1 MYKKFAMFIKK
12 TISVVSAAAIIFSS
26 VCLPAYSEASIN
38 RIYENPYN
46 AFININD
53 QNYPFYYYQTK
64 GTLKIIDNS
73 MYMPLHWIDDILSMF
88 YPQNT
93 YLFLSE
99 KYTYPY
105 VGVAYVAYD
114 FYYSNSSVDKSCY
127 LSDLRPGN
135 NIVSSKNE
143 PFIWDKAPFCEDDIL
158 YLPLRCL
165 VEHFGGTI
173 KWDDSSRIAYITI
186 Q

>member
-12 TISVVSAAAIIFSS
+12 TMSVVSVAAIVFSS
-26 VCLPAYSEASIN
+26 MWLPAYAEASID

-46 AFININD
+46 AFINING
-53 QNYPFYYYQTK
+53 QNYPFYYRQTE

-73 MYMPLHWIDDILSMF
+73 MYMPLHWIDDIISMF
-88 YPQNT
+88 YPKNT
-93 YLFLSE
+93 YLFLSG
-99 KYTYPY
+99 KYTYTY
-105 VGVAYVAYD
+105 DDAYD
-114 FYYSNSSVDKSCY
+114 FYYSNPSTDKSCY
-127 LSDLRPGN
+127 LSDLSPGDN
-135 NIVSSKNE
+135 LVRGENGLN
-143 PFIWDKAPFCEDDIL
+143 IWDKAPFCEDDIL

-173 KWDDSSRIAYITI
+173 EWDDSSRIAYITI

>member
-64 GTLKIIDNS
+64 ETLKIIDNS

-99 KYTYPY
+99 NIHILMLVFPMLPMISIILIPLLINHVTLVISAPATTLLAAKMNHSFGIKPLSVKMISYIYHCA
-105 VGVAYVAYD
+105 VL
-114 FYYSNSSVDKSCY
+114 SNTSAA
-127 LSDLRPGN
+127 R
-135 NIVSSKNE
+135 
-143 PFIWDKAPFCEDDIL
+143 
-158 YLPLRCL
+158 
-165 VEHFGGTI
+165 
-173 KWDDSSRIAYITI
+173 
-186 Q
+186 